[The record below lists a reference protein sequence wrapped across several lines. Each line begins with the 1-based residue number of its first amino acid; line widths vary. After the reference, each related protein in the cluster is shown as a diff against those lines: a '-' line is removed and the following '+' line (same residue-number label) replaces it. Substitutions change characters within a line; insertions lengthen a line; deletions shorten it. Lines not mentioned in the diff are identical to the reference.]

1 MRRLSVIIYTILC
14 LALYSEGKTHHRMF
28 TYDHIGID
36 DGLASQ
42 RVYSMV
48 EDQYGGMWVGIKNG
62 VARYNGRTLH
72 NYTLGDADK
81 KGDTG
86 GIIIKVTK
94 ISNSVIIAYDNKGR
108 IFKYVEAFDRF
119 IPIAN
124 AFTKTFSDINKNGG
138 GLILKDIVAD
148 AANNLWASTSKGLFF
163 VSFDGKTV
171 KRYFS
176 EMYANTVVLY
186 GKYLIACT
194 TTGTYLIDSKTRKI
208 LRYLLDKNTETAFV
222 DSKRNRLWLGTFNSG
237 AFILDMKWWKTIS
250 TDMQTQ
256 LPHIPVRAIK
266 ILNDTTMLVGIDG
279 SGVYTVDMN
288 GRDPQLLWSNDDEN
302 NNVLHGNGVYDILHD
317 SHDNVWVGSYTGGID
332 IAYPTGGVV
341 TTYEHKQGIDQSL
354 INNGV
359 NDVIESDGII
369 YFATD
374 RGVSMLNTN
383 TKQWAHTLYGKVV
396 LTMCKANNCI
406 LAGTYGDGVFG
417 IAPDGTYSQLY
428 CTGNGTLATNYV
440 FSVIRDRRGS
450 IWIGCLDGPTVEISS
465 DRTYQYDIQ
474 TVQCIAET
482 PDGKIAIGT
491 ASGFHIID
499 PVTHKSTHYL
509 DFDECRCRDIN
520 NYIKSILF
528 NNDGTV
534 WLATDGGGIYRY
546 NTNSRKYHII
556 TYENGL
562 PSNNISAICFDK
574 KGRIIASTDAGLAI
588 VYPKTMDAININF
601 INGVNREYNRMS
613 MGKVDYGRIIFGSNN
628 GAVCINPALIDKL
641 SYSAKLRISS
651 ISINGEEKVDDSRLR
666 SLHQA
671 LMEGCIKLTH
681 SENSFTIA
689 FESIC
694 YRYRND
700 IAFQYML
707 KGFDDVWSESSDNS
721 TAQFTNLPAG
731 KYILKVRASSHN
743 DKRILDEQNIE
754 IVIAE
759 PWWNSAWAWLIYCSI
774 LGFMGYLAMKNY
786 HGKLERKYFNEKI
799 DFFVHAAHDIRTP
812 LSLVLAPLSEIAK
825 DKGISDKSRESLSI
839 AKNNGDKL
847 LGMIGE
853 LLDFQKAD
861 VVNNPIH
868 LTDVNVR
875 IVMEGVVNRFRMMAK
890 DKNIQ
895 LEITDCPDNIFV
907 SMDNK
912 LGAKIFDNLLSNAIK
927 YTTEGGKIE
936 LRGYIANGSV
946 KIDVKDNGIGIP
958 EKEQKNIFKNFYR
971 ARNVVKTNIQ
981 GSGLGLMLARRI
993 TELHNGKLTFE
1004 SEEGKGTT
1012 FTVTLPLVKDNN
1024 LSKAAVS
1031 AAIDETANSDIIL
1044 FVDDNEDLRSYIKL
1058 TFSDKYK
1065 VITVENGEKAL
1076 EYLNDNECDLVVSDV
1091 MMPGIQGDELC
1102 RRIKE
1107 RHDTSW
1113 MPVILLTAK
1122 AGKDF
1127 IIEGLKTGADD
1138 YITKPFDTEIL
1149 ESKIETTLANR
1160 RRMSEYYRKRV
1171 DKIAN
1176 DGHTMEEQET
1186 NDDNRFI
1193 DKATNIVIS
1202 RMADTDFDIDQLCRE
1217 MAMSRTL
1224 FYGKIKTLTAQTPQ
1238 DFIRNIRLQ
1247 RAASLLN
1254 DGKKILDVC
1263 AICGFANSKHF
1274 STVFKK
1280 RFGVSP
1286 SKYIT

>member
-1 MRRLSVIIYTILC
+1 
-14 LALYSEGKTHHRMF
+14 
-28 TYDHIGID
+28 
-36 DGLASQ
+36 
-42 RVYSMV
+42 
-48 EDQYGGMWVGIKNG
+48 
-62 VARYNGRTLH
+62 
-72 NYTLGDADK
+72 
-81 KGDTG
+81 
-86 GIIIKVTK
+86 
-94 ISNSVIIAYDNKGR
+94 
-108 IFKYVEAFDRF
+108 
-119 IPIAN
+119 
-124 AFTKTFSDINKNGG
+124 
-138 GLILKDIVAD
+138 
-148 AANNLWASTSKGLFF
+148 
-163 VSFDGKTV
+163 
-171 KRYFS
+171 
-176 EMYANTVVLY
+176 
-186 GKYLIACT
+186 
-194 TTGTYLIDSKTRKI
+194 
-208 LRYLLDKNTETAFV
+208 
-222 DSKRNRLWLGTFNSG
+222 
-237 AFILDMKWWKTIS
+237 
-250 TDMQTQ
+250 
-256 LPHIPVRAIK
+256 
-266 ILNDTTMLVGIDG
+266 
-279 SGVYTVDMN
+279 
-288 GRDPQLLWSNDDEN
+288 
-302 NNVLHGNGVYDILHD
+302 
-317 SHDNVWVGSYTGGID
+317 
-332 IAYPTGGVV
+332 
-341 TTYEHKQGIDQSL
+341 
-354 INNGV
+354 
-359 NDVIESDGII
+359 
-369 YFATD
+369 
-374 RGVSMLNTN
+374 
-383 TKQWAHTLYGKVV
+383 
-396 LTMCKANNCI
+396 
-406 LAGTYGDGVFG
+406 
-417 IAPDGTYSQLY
+417 
-428 CTGNGTLATNYV
+428 
-440 FSVIRDRRGS
+440 
-450 IWIGCLDGPTVEISS
+450 
-465 DRTYQYDIQ
+465 
-474 TVQCIAET
+474 
-482 PDGKIAIGT
+482 
-491 ASGFHIID
+491 
-499 PVTHKSTHYL
+499 
-509 DFDECRCRDIN
+509 
-520 NYIKSILF
+520 
-528 NNDGTV
+528 
-534 WLATDGGGIYRY
+534 
-546 NTNSRKYHII
+546 
-556 TYENGL
+556 
-562 PSNNISAICFDK
+562 
-574 KGRIIASTDAGLAI
+574 
-588 VYPKTMDAININF
+588 
-601 INGVNREYNRMS
+601 
-613 MGKVDYGRIIFGSNN
+613 
-628 GAVCINPALIDKL
+628 
-641 SYSAKLRISS
+641 
-651 ISINGEEKVDDSRLR
+651 
-666 SLHQA
+666 
-671 LMEGCIKLTH
+671 
-681 SENSFTIA
+681 
-689 FESIC
+689 
-694 YRYRND
+694 
-700 IAFQYML
+700 
-707 KGFDDVWSESSDNS
+707 
-721 TAQFTNLPAG
+721 
-731 KYILKVRASSHN
+731 
-743 DKRILDEQNIE
+743 
-754 IVIAE
+754 
-759 PWWNSAWAWLIYCSI
+759 
-774 LGFMGYLAMKNY
+774 
-786 HGKLERKYFNEKI
+786 
-799 DFFVHAAHDIRTP
+799 
-812 LSLVLAPLSEIAK
+812 
-825 DKGISDKSRESLSI
+825 
-839 AKNNGDKL
+839 
-847 LGMIGE
+847 
-853 LLDFQKAD
+853 
-861 VVNNPIH
+861 
-868 LTDVNVR
+868 
-875 IVMEGVVNRFRMMAK
+875 MEGVVNRFRMMAK

-1024 LSKAAVS
+1024 LSKAAVA